1 MEPELIITQVLQGLV
16 AMEEL
21 FLIASIKTLFS
32 MTCVSYSF
40 DFTQMNLLTQQSLNW
55 WTAF

>member
-1 MEPELIITQVLQGLV
+1 MEPEVVITQVLQGLV

-32 MTCVSYSF
+32 VTCVSYSF
-40 DFTQMNLLTQQSLNW
+40 DFTQMNHLTQ
-55 WTAF
+55 